1 MATAA
6 EALATQAPA
15 PVLLDAA
22 LLGQAKALV
31 LDSLGCLLG
40 GLASE
45 PARAVRA
52 AAAAM
57 GGAAQASAP
66 GLGHTSLPLAVLCNG
81 TALRFLDAND
91 YLFGRDPAH
100 PSGVLPV
107 ALACAEARGLG
118 GRALLEALVAA
129 YEVHL
134 RLAVHAGAPN
144 LWGRGFHH
152 STNLGFAAAAC
163 AARLLGLDARQ
174 ALHALAIAGTHAVTL
189 AQLQS
194 GGIASIKASAEA
206 YTAKTGLEAALLAQ
220 HGITGPAAIL
230 EGPFGWV
237 KAVAGGAALEAITA
251 PFGAPW
257 LLSEVCI
264 KPYAAVA
271 TAMAP
276 VQAALDL
283 VALDGM
289 RPEEVEAVLVK
300 LPQFPL
306 GTPSAAPDRRFPAT
320 RESADHSFYYC
331 VCIALLEGAC
341 GEAQFDMAKLGDAR
355 LRRLLERTELA
366 EDAALTGNWPAA
378 GGAVQ
383 VRLADGRVLER
394 RHEWPPGHPRNP
406 LPRAV
411 LEAKF
416 HDYADPV
423 LGRARA
429 DALAAAVWS
438 LEDCADVRDLTALL
452 EPAA

>member
-1 MATAA
+1 MPSAVETLAA
-6 EALATQAPA
+6 QALGPVTLAPALAER
-15 PVLLDAA
+15 
-22 LLGQAKALV
+22 AKALV

-40 GLASE
+40 GLAST
-45 PARAVRA
+45 PAGAARQ

-57 GGAAQASAP
+57 GGVAECTAP
-66 GLGHTSLPLAVLCNG
+66 GLGRTSAPLAVLANG

-107 ALACAEARGLG
+107 ALACAERGGLSG
-118 GRALLEALVAA
+118 AALLQALVAG

-134 RLAVHAGAPN
+134 RLALHAGSPN

-163 AARLLGLDARQ
+163 AARLLGLDAGQ
-174 ALHALAIAGTHAVTL
+174 AAHAMAIAGTHAVTL

-194 GGIASIKASAEA
+194 GGIANIKASAEA
-206 YTAKTGLEAALLAQ
+206 FTAKTGLEAALLAQ
-220 HGITGPAAIL
+220 AGITGPAAIL

-237 KAVAGGAALEAITA
+237 KAVAGEADLAAITA

-257 LLSEVCI
+257 LLEQVCI

-283 VALDGM
+283 YAQGVRAADIVA
-289 RPEEVEAVLVK
+289 VTVK
-300 LPQFPL
+300 LPRFPL
-306 GTPSAAPDRRFPAT
+306 GTPSAAPDRRFPLT
-320 RESADHSFYYC
+320 RESADHSFWYC
-331 VCIALLEGAC
+331 ACIALLDGAC
-341 GEAQFDMAKLGDAR
+341 GEAQFDMARLADPA
-355 LRRLLERTELA
+355 LRRLLDCTELE
-366 EDAALTGNWPAA
+366 EDAALTANWPAA
-378 GGAVQ
+378 GGAVS
-383 VRLADGRVLER
+383 VRLQDGRELDC
-394 RHEWPPGHPRNP
+394 RHAWPPGHPRNP
-406 LPRAV
+406 LPRAT

-423 LGRARA
+423 LGQARA
-429 DALAAAVWS
+429 AALAEAVWA
-438 LEDCADVRDLTALL
+438 LEDCADIRDLMGMLA
-452 EPAA
+452 

>member
-1 MATAA
+1 MPTAV
-6 EALATQAPA
+6 EALAARALT
-15 PVLLDAA
+15 PVALDTA

-31 LDSLGCLLG
+31 LDGLGCLLG
-40 GLASE
+40 GLASP
-45 PARAVRA
+45 PARAARDA
-52 AAAAM
+52 AATM
-57 GGAAQASAP
+57 GGTAECTAP
-66 GLGHTSLPLAVLCNG
+66 GLGRTSAPLAVLANG

-107 ALACAEARGLG
+107 ALACAERGGLSG
-118 GRALLEALVAA
+118 HAVLEALVVA

-134 RLAVHAGAPN
+134 RLALHAGSPN

-163 AARLLGLDARQ
+163 AARLLGLSAEQ
-174 ALHALAIAGTHAVTL
+174 AAHAMAIAGTHAVTL

-194 GGIASIKASAEA
+194 GGIANIKASAEA
-206 YTAKTGLEAALLAQ
+206 YTAKTGLEAAVLAQ
-220 HGITGPAAIL
+220 AGITGPAAIF

-237 KAVAGGAALEAITA
+237 KAVAGEADLAAITA

-257 LLSEVCI
+257 LLEQVCI

-283 VALDGM
+283 HAQGVRA
-289 RPEEVEAVLVK
+289 EAVEAMTVK
-300 LPQFPL
+300 LPRFPL

-320 RESADHSFYYC
+320 RESADHSFWYC
-331 VCIALLEGAC
+331 ACIALLEGAC
-341 GEAQFDMAKLGDAR
+341 GEAQFDMAKLANPA
-355 LRRLLERTELA
+355 LRRLLERTELE
-366 EDAALTGNWPAA
+366 EDAALTANWPAA
-378 GGAVQ
+378 GGAVS
-383 VRLADGRVLER
+383 VRLADGRVLES

-406 LPRAV
+406 LPPAV

-416 HDYADPV
+416 FEYATPV
-423 LGRARA
+423 LGQARA
-429 DALAAAVWS
+429 AALAQAVWA
-438 LEDCADVRDLTALL
+438 LEECGDIRDLMGMLA
-452 EPAA
+452 

>member
-1 MATAA
+1 MPSAVQMLAA
-6 EALATQAPA
+6 QALA
-15 PVLLDAA
+15 PVALDAA
-22 LLGQAKALV
+22 LAAQAKALL
-31 LDSLGCLLG
+31 LDSLGCMLG
-40 GLASE
+40 GVASA
-45 PARAVRA
+45 PATAARA

-57 GGAAQASAP
+57 GGTPECTAP
-66 GLGHTSLPLAVLCNG
+66 GLGRTSAALAVLANG

-100 PSGVLPV
+100 PSGVVPV
-107 ALACAEARGLG
+107 ALACAERGGLS

-163 AARLLGLDARQ
+163 AARLLGLDVDQ
-174 ALHALAIAGTHAVTL
+174 AAHAMAIAGTHAVTL

-194 GGIASIKASAEA
+194 GGIANIKASAEA

-220 HGITGPAAIL
+220 AGITGPAAIL
-230 EGPFGWV
+230 EGPYGWV
-237 KAVAGGAALEAITA
+237 KAVAGEADLAAITA

-257 LLSEVCI
+257 LLSQVCI

-283 VALDGM
+283 HAQGVRA
-289 RPEEVEAVLVK
+289 EAVEAVTVK
-300 LPQFPL
+300 LPRFPL
-306 GTPSAAPDRRFPAT
+306 GTPSAAPDRRFPLT
-320 RESADHSFYYC
+320 RESADHSFWYC

-341 GEAQFDMAKLGDAR
+341 SEAQFDMARLADPG
-355 LRRLLERTELA
+355 LRRLLERTELE
-366 EDAALTGNWPAA
+366 EDAAMTARWPAA
-378 GGAVQ
+378 GGGVQ
-383 VRLADGRVLER
+383 VRLADGRVLEC

-406 LPRAV
+406 LSPRV

-416 HDYADPV
+416 HGFADPV
-423 LGRARA
+423 LGHARA
-429 DALAAAVWS
+429 VALVEAVWA
-438 LEDCADVRDLTALL
+438 LEECADSRDLMELL
-452 EPAA
+452 A